1 MLAFPRRLIGLSD
14 GGFGS
19 EGKVGLV
26 GGGPGVASS
35 MTWAH
40 TLSNLTTTDML
51 LCHVTYP

>member
-1 MLAFPRRLIGLSD
+1 MDEASSLPDKPAFPRRLIGLSD

-35 MTWAH
+35 MI
-40 TLSNLTTTDML
+40 
-51 LCHVTYP
+51 

>member
-1 MLAFPRRLIGLSD
+1 LAVVPCADEVSSLPVMPVLPRRLIGLSD

-35 MTWAH
+35 MI
-40 TLSNLTTTDML
+40 
-51 LCHVTYP
+51 